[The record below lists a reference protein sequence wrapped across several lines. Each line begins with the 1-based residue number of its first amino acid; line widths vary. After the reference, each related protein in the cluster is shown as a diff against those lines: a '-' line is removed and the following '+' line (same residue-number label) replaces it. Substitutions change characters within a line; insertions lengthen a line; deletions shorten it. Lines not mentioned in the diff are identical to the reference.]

1 MNRRRALGCLAL
13 MVAIGL
19 ASACQGCGDKS
30 GTADALSPEGATS
43 APEPGTPVG
52 PEAPPPS

>member
-1 MNRRRALGCLAL
+1 MNRRRTLGCLAL
-13 MVAIGL
+13 VVAIGL

-43 APEPGTPVG
+43 PPVPGASVG